1 LSITVWE
8 VVAFAFAL
16 IAKSNGA
23 NVIATF
29 LVFMVVSLIG
39 VGVTI
44 VWERAVKPTGARL
57 REEGLVGVGQAMEEK
72 VVAVVK
78 PILYGKQGKLADEIR
93 SHIIANH
100 VDPARARKQAEL
112 SLRAGDI
119 HRELSLK
126 DRMPAV
132 CSALGS
138 ERFQQESRIVLIE
151 RSGPHASSTSE
162 FRFKI
167 L

>member
-1 LSITVWE
+1 V
-8 VVAFAFAL
+8 FAL
-16 IAKSNGA
+16 IAKFNGA
-23 NVIATF
+23 EPIGVVVVF
-29 LVFMVVSLIG
+29 LVVSLIG

-57 REEGLVGVGQAMEEK
+57 REEGLVGVGKTVEQKVAEAM
-72 VVAVVK
+72 K
-78 PILYGKQGKLADEIR
+78 PILYGKHGKLSDEIR
-93 SHIIANH
+93 GHVKTKHIN
-100 VDPARARKQAEL
+100 PARTRKQVEV

-119 HRELSLK
+119 HRELNLQ

-132 CSALGS
+132 CSVLGS
-138 ERFQQESRIVLIE
+138 QRLQQESGVALIA
-151 RSGPHASSTSE
+151 RSGPQMSSTSE